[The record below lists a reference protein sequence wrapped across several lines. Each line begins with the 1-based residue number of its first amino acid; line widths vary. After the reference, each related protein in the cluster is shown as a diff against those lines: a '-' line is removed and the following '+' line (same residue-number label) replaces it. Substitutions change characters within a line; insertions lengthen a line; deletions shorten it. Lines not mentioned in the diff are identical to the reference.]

1 MNEKTMNEMTED
13 DFISLTRLIMTI
25 LDEWGLSATEQLK
38 VLNLP
43 EKTPTRAL
51 RKYRTGVSF
60 PKTQEVYERL
70 EHIVGIFEALRTS
83 YPHNKQMA
91 MIWMNKCNKHFVT
104 RSPIA
109 VISEDGLQGLV
120 QVRAHLDC
128 TFDWFSS

>member
-1 MNEKTMNEMTED
+1 MNEKTMDKMSED
-13 DFISLTRLIMTI
+13 DFSTLTRLIMTI
-25 LDEWGLSATEQLK
+25 LDEWGLDAAAQLK

-51 RKYRTGVSF
+51 RKYRDGAPF
-60 PKTQEVYERL
+60 PKTPEVYERL
-70 EHIVGIFEALRTS
+70 EHIIGIFEALRTS
-83 YPHNKQMA
+83 YPHSKQMA

-104 RSPIA
+104 RPPIA